1 MASTPPESREETVRS
16 ALLDYYEAPGKHRL
30 QLRQPAILF
39 SSVPVVLQLA
49 ARSATGGRR
58 EAQVREAASFF
69 IRAAMLYPGANHY
82 ALFGLESRKE
92 PVDLKERYRLVMRLI
107 HPDFAVAGE
116 WPSDAAIR
124 VNRAYDVL
132 SSPMQRRA
140 YDEQLAAQRGASGRA
155 EDAGARD
162 ARRARTH
169 RFATAAVV
177 AAAALGALLILAP
190 SPRPVSLVQKRPA
203 TPSPAPAPASTF
215 PQAHAPAPAL
225 TLVEPMAP
233 QAAPALLVPGDRA
246 EPPAVLAAAAV
257 MPPAPRP
264 VHALAQPARAV
275 AVAPPEA
282 LQLRIAP
289 AEFPPAVAAIPT
301 AAAAPPLATGTE
313 ERASPAA
320 APARPPATL
329 AAARPVA
336 APPPTLSEVQPLLSH
351 MLETLESGSGERLL
365 ALLDPSARK
374 LPAAVALSNQ
384 YEDLVRGAAPVRL
397 ANGEFR
403 GEARNGVLHVT
414 GTMRVHAGEPT
425 IASDGQRFVVRAE
438 FAVRDGKLQL
448 TGLSGAGD

>member
-1 MASTPPESREETVRS
+1 MASTPPESREETVRR

-69 IRAAMLYPGANHY
+69 IRAAMLYPGADHY

-116 WPSDAAIR
+116 WPADAAIR

-155 EDAGARD
+155 DDAGARD
-162 ARRARTH
+162 ARRARMH

-177 AAAALGALLILAP
+177 VAAALGALLILAP

-203 TPSPAPAPASTF
+203 TPSPAPPPASTF
-215 PQAHAPAPAL
+215 PQAYAPAPAPAL

-257 MPPAPRP
+257 IPPVPRP
-264 VHALAQPARAV
+264 VHALAEPARAV

-289 AEFPPAVAAIPT
+289 AEFPPAVAAIPA

-320 APARPPATL
+320 ALRA
-329 AAARPVA
+329 
-336 APPPTLSEVQPLLSH
+336 
-351 MLETLESGSGERLL
+351 
-365 ALLDPSARK
+365 
-374 LPAAVALSNQ
+374 
-384 YEDLVRGAAPVRL
+384 
-397 ANGEFR
+397 
-403 GEARNGVLHVT
+403 
-414 GTMRVHAGEPT
+414 
-425 IASDGQRFVVRAE
+425 GQRRPREPALRVRA
-438 FAVRDGKLQL
+438 RG
-448 TGLSGAGD
+448 GALA